1 MSDDLLRRVNP
12 HLEIKAANLDVQSAG
27 ASRLVGRGD
36 LADQRV
42 SLQKFHNQVTDTFT
56 ARSFRRCDLQILGIH
71 SSPPVRRVRV
81 SHSTTPRS
89 EGYGWTEGER

>member
-12 HLEIKAANLDVQSAG
+12 HLEIKAADLDVEAAG

-42 SLQKFHNQVTDTFT
+42 SLQKFHNQNTDTFA
-56 ARSFRRCDLQILGIH
+56 ARPFRRRDLQILGIH
-71 SSPPVRRVRV
+71 SSPPARLVRV
-81 SHSTTPRS
+81 SHSTTPGS
-89 EGYGWTEGER
+89 KGYGWTEGER